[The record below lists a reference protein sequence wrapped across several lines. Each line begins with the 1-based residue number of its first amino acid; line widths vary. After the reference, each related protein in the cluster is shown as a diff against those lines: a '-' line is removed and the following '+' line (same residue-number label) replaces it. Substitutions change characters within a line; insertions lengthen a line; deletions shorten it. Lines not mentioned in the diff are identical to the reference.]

1 MFGVLIVEDEEWI
14 RRGLI
19 RSIDWERLGLELVGE
34 ADNGARAL
42 ELLRSRPVD
51 IVLTDMK
58 MPRMRRAENAPE
70 HREHG
75 AGL

>member
-51 IVLTDMK
+51 IVLTDM
-58 MPRMRRAENAPE
+58 
-70 HREHG
+70 
-75 AGL
+75 